1 MTEGVEAIERTA
13 YRDGRGGEPGL
24 RARPLEQ
31 MTGLACY
38 RLTLLMSG

>member
-1 MTEGVEAIERTA
+1 MTEGIEASEQTA
-13 YRDGRGGEPGL
+13 CREGRGGEPGL